1 MQWWASARWNPLQ
14 QPRGA
19 SHTSSLKTA
28 YWITWHIFKNAK
40 LFWSAPWCQS
50 MAQVCPSS
58 VKTGL
63 SCSYPK
69 VCPVSISSFGSA
81 RAQQCWKSH
90 QPRPSHT
97 SMEFHRKNPQ
107 ALCFQLGNW
116 DCNPSSFP
124 TAHKHTGSLPQ
135 QPLALGS
142 APSMYQGR
150 QRGLHKLCAQ
160 CETGMILFTNKLLFP
175 PPTSARAEA
184 AFSPTHSVLLV
195 NIITPQKSYLRYGRT
210 NIVSGLRGSQI
221 WAHQIN
227 IILLRIQPSLKFW
240 CRKQ

>member
-1 MQWWASARWNPLQ
+1 M
-14 QPRGA
+14 
-19 SHTSSLKTA
+19 
-28 YWITWHIFKNAK
+28 TWHIFKNAK

-124 TAHKHTGSLPQ
+124 TVHKHTGSLPQ

-160 CETGMILFTNKLLFP
+160 CETGMILFTNKLLFSP
-175 PPTSARAEA
+175 PPVPEQKLHFHQLTQCYWS
-184 AFSPTHSVLLV
+184 TLLPHK
-195 NIITPQKSYLRYGRT
+195 NHI
-210 NIVSGLRGSQI
+210 
-221 WAHQIN
+221 
-227 IILLRIQPSLKFW
+227 
-240 CRKQ
+240 